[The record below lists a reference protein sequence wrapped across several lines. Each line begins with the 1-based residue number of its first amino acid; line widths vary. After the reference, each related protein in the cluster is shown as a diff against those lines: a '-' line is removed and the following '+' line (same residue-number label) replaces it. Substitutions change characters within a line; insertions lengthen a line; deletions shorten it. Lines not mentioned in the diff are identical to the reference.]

1 METAWIGDLFHVC
14 KSSVSKLIVNFS
26 LIFQYREMLK
36 QTKGYNYAQMVSD
49 KSFLALNPTDKS
61 ELLSFIC
68 NELLSNKAVVRQID
82 NNVEAIGKA
91 KKEKWEAEAQI
102 KRLKIIQVKKSRSQ
116 VNNSQNNSAI
126 QGELIQSFSSGTSKN
141 NVDQY

>member
-1 METAWIGDLFHVC
+1 
-14 KSSVSKLIVNFS
+14 
-26 LIFQYREMLK
+26 MLK

-126 QGELIQSFSSGTSKN
+126 QGELIQSFSGQLNLLCKGRILVLN
-141 NVDQY
+141 KF

>member
-1 METAWIGDLFHVC
+1 
-14 KSSVSKLIVNFS
+14 
-26 LIFQYREMLK
+26 MLK
-36 QTKGYNYAQMVSD
+36 QTKGYKYAQMVSD

-126 QGELIQSFSSGTSKN
+126 QGELIQ
-141 NVDQY
+141 